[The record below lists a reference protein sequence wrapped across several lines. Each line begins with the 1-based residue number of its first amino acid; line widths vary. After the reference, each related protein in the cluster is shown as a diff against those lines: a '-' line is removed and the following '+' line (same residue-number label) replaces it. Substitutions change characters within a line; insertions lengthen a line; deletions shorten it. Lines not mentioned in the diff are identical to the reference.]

1 MGIMKEISVKALAKI
16 NLGLDVVR
24 RREDGYHEV
33 KMVMQTIHLFD
44 RLEMKK
50 TAGGIT
56 MTTNLSFL
64 PTNENNLVYKA
75 AKLLMD
81 EFQIRDG
88 IDVKLHKYIPV
99 AAGMAGGSTDAA
111 AVLYGMNRMFELG
124 LSKEELMQR
133 GVKIGA
139 DVPYCIMRGT
149 ALAEG
154 IGEQLTALPPMVK
167 CPILIAK
174 PQISVSTKF
183 VYENLKLDENTVH
196 PDIDRLVEDIR
207 RKDLAAITSD
217 MGKHDF
223 CYRIVPH
230 AGNHLDAGINRR
242 AFEFNVPL
250 KKTALPQ
257 QFDGRIDAVI
267 QKAAE
272 KKTLYVQAVKMS
284 EDEKNIIIRLSE
296 QDGTRGKL
304 VLPFAVQPVNLLEDS
319 EGERTDVIVYHP
331 FELVSFAIPV
341 LPE

>member
-64 PTNENNLVYKA
+64 PTNENNLVYTA
-75 AKLLMD
+75 AKLLID
-81 EFQIRDG
+81 EFQIKDG
-88 IDVKLHKYIPV
+88 IDVKLHKHIPV
-99 AAGMAGGSTDAA
+99 AARMAGGSTDAA

-154 IGEQLTALPPMVK
+154 IGEKLTALPPMVK
-167 CPILIAK
+167 CPVLIAK

-183 VYENLKLDENTVH
+183 VYENLRLDENTVH

-207 RKDLAAITSD
+207 QKNLAAVTAD
-217 MGKHDF
+217 MGNVLETVTIPNYPVIAEIKEHMM
-223 CYRIVPH
+223 VH
-230 AGNHLDAGINRR
+230 GAAGAMMSVRPYSDCLMIKRKRLQHMRRCRHPDWQNR
-242 AFEFNVPL
+242 F
-250 KKTALPQ
+250 T
-257 QFDGRIDAVI
+257 
-267 QKAAE
+267 
-272 KKTLYVQAVKMS
+272 
-284 EDEKNIIIRLSE
+284 
-296 QDGTRGKL
+296 
-304 VLPFAVQPVNLLEDS
+304 
-319 EGERTDVIVYHP
+319 
-331 FELVSFAIPV
+331 
-341 LPE
+341 

>member
-196 PDIDRLVEDIR
+196 PDIDRLVENVLETVTIPNYPVIAEIKEHMMEHGAAGAMMSGSGPTVFGLFDD
-207 RKDLAAITSD
+207 KEKAVAAYEAMQASGLAKQVYLTSIYNN
-217 MGKHDF
+217 M
-223 CYRIVPH
+223 R
-230 AGNHLDAGINRR
+230 
-242 AFEFNVPL
+242 
-250 KKTALPQ
+250 
-257 QFDGRIDAVI
+257 
-267 QKAAE
+267 
-272 KKTLYVQAVKMS
+272 
-284 EDEKNIIIRLSE
+284 
-296 QDGTRGKL
+296 
-304 VLPFAVQPVNLLEDS
+304 
-319 EGERTDVIVYHP
+319 
-331 FELVSFAIPV
+331 
-341 LPE
+341 